1 MDGSG
6 STQTKLGLL
15 AMTTIALPSP
25 PSGQYRLGTNT
36 MAANGVSSAEGAGS
50 SSSSSSTS
58 SGPLLKALFQA
69 PSADDCQATAEELTT
84 YINTHGLR
92 VLESEQITD
101 TLIAACRNKKSGY
114 EREAGAVGL
123 GAVCSKVGGK
133 NAPSPLGAEP
143 WLLPTVLP
151 VLLELFADKGEV
163 VREASEQALS
173 ALMALPPAEAVP
185 EVLAVLYDVLENGA
199 TKWQAKVASLK
210 VIGRLSDAASEQIG
224 EQLVDLIPHLKNRMG
239 DTKSEVAKQ
248 AVKTTTKVCGVI
260 DNNDIRPHLPSLVE
274 AMRAPD
280 TVPECIKRLSSTTF
294 VADVTGPALAVM
306 VPLLAR
312 ALNERSSGV
321 QRQTSIIIENLTKLV
336 KDPHEASKFLPTLTP
351 GVQRIAEGA
360 SFPEVRQHAQS
371 ALDTLNEA
379 TRAVG
384 GATEEEDPKK
394 AYDIAKKQA
403 LQRLNAKVG
412 NEGAVVGVEKDAWAQ
427 KGLDWVASMLPRLA
441 DKRVVQPSAWNDV
454 YVLPYLRRICPDV
467 ESAQKA
473 TDVLRAE
480 YSALD
485 TERFG
490 APPEDDEDIEG
501 ECLCN
506 IQFSL
511 AYGGLLLL
519 NHTKLRLHRGHRYG
533 IVAANGSGKST
544 LLKAMRDG
552 KVENYPTEADGLRT
566 IMVEHNQG
574 EAAEMKIVDFVH
586 QDAKIQQIGKSIE
599 EVSKALGDVG
609 FDEERRNAPVGS
621 LSGGWKMKLA
631 LAKAMLIGADVL
643 LLDEPTNHLDVA
655 SVKWLETYLTSNPNI
670 TVLTVS
676 HDSGFLDN
684 VCTDILHYNKKK
696 IEYYKGNLSKFVAKK
711 PEAKAYYSLSTTSAK
726 FTFPPP
732 GSLMGVRSQTRT
744 ILKVSDATYTYPGS
758 AKPSLSNASVAV
770 SLSSRVGVLG
780 PNGAGKSTLIKI
792 MTQEMVP
799 QTGKVEKHP
808 NLRISVLHQH
818 AFHHLEQHLEK
829 TACQY
834 ITWRFMDGHDRE
846 LTEKAT
852 RKISEEER
860 EMMEKPIVASTG
872 ERRKVEYIVGRQK
885 HKKSLQYEIKWVGM
899 EHRHNT
905 WIPRERLM
913 ELGFGKLV
921 QKFDDFES
929 SREGAGSKELSQKA
943 IRKHLEDLGLNG
955 EIAEHHEMSGLSGG
969 QKVKVVLAA
978 SLWNNPQILVLD
990 EPTNF
995 LDRDAIA
1002 MLATAIREWSGAVVM
1017 ISHNMQF
1024 IEALCTEIWN
1034 VDKGQLLSKTKTGLA
1049 AEHFADDDGASTPG
1063 VGTPNGA
1070 ATPTTATSRAA
1081 SRLNSK
1087 AGTPASSAAP
1097 TPAGSDNEDQD
1108 MSKLKAAKGKKK
1120 KLTRNEK
1127 KAQEERRRL
1136 RLSRWLT
1143 YGGEREPDTDDE

>member
-1 MDGSG
+1 
-6 STQTKLGLL
+6 
-15 AMTTIALPSP
+15 
-25 PSGQYRLGTNT
+25 
-36 MAANGVSSAEGAGS
+36 MARFELCVKA
-50 SSSSSSTS
+50 
-58 SGPLLKALFQA
+58 LLKA
-69 PSADDCQATAEELTT
+69 PSAEECHLAADKLTQYVNQTGLKSLGDDKIL
-84 YINTHGLR
+84 
-92 VLESEQITD
+92 IT
-101 TLIAACRNKKSGY
+101 LANACKNKKSGY
-114 EREAGAVGL
+114 EREAGAIGL
-123 GAVCSKVGGK
+123 TAVFTNVGGK
-133 NAPSPLGAEP
+133 NSPSPLGAEP
-143 WLLPTVLP
+143 WLLSTLP
-151 VLLELFADKGEV
+151 ILLELHADKGDV
-163 VREASEQALS
+163 VREAAES
-173 ALMALPPAEAVP
+173 AIKSLMALPPPEAVP
-185 EVLAVLYDVLENGA
+185 EVLEQLYQVLENSA
-199 TKWQAKVASLK
+199 TKWQAKVAALK
-210 VIGRLSDAASEQIG
+210 TIGRMSDSAPEQIG
-224 EQLVDLIPHLKNRMG
+224 EQLVDLIPHLKNRMS
-239 DTKSEVAKQ
+239 DTKAEVAKQ

-260 DNNDIRPHLPSLVE
+260 DNNDIRPHLASLVE

-280 TVPECIKRLSSTTF
+280 TVPECIKRLSATTF

-312 ALNERSSGV
+312 ALNERSQNV
-321 QRQTSIIIENLTKLV
+321 QRQTSIIVENLTKLV
-336 KDPHEASKFLPTLTP
+336 KDPHEASKFLPALTP
-351 GVQRIAEGA
+351 GVERIAEGA
-360 SFPEVRQHAQS
+360 SFPEVRAYAQS
-371 ALDTLNEA
+371 ALDTLREA
-379 TRAVG
+379 TKVVG
-384 GATEEEDPKK
+384 EAKEDEDPKK
-394 AYDIAKKQA
+394 IYLTAKKQA
-403 LQRLNAKVG
+403 LQRIKDVVTQTA
-412 NEGAVVGVEKDAWAQ
+412 GAQVAEDAWCQ
-427 KGLDWVASMLPRLA
+427 IGYEWVASLIPRLA
-441 DKRVVQPSAWNDV
+441 DKRIVHASAWDEV
-454 YVLPYLRRICPDV
+454 YVLPYLRRTCGNADY
-467 ESAQKA
+467 AKAA
-473 TDVLRAE
+473 TDALRKE
-480 YSALD
+480 YTALD

-552 KVENYPTEADGLRT
+552 KVENYPTEADGLKT

-574 EAAEMKIVDFVH
+574 EGGELRIVDFVH
-586 QDAKIQQIGKSIE
+586 QDPKIVQIGKSLD
-599 EVSKALGDVG
+599 EVAQALGEVG
-609 FDEERRNAPVGS
+609 FDEERRVAPVGS

-643 LLDEPTNHLDVA
+643 LLDEPTNHLDVG
-655 SVKWLETYLTSNPNI
+655 SVKWLEDYLTNAKEK

-684 VCTDILHYNKKK
+684 VCTDILHYKNKK
-696 IEYYKGNLSKFVAKK
+696 IEYHRGNLSKFVAKY
-711 PEAKAYYSLSTTSAK
+711 PEAKAYYTLSTTNAK

-744 ILKVSDATYTYPGS
+744 ILKVSDATYTYPGA
-758 AKPSLSNASVAV
+758 AKPI
-770 SLSSRVGVLG
+770 SLSSRIGVLG
-780 PNGAGKSTLIKI
+780 PNGA
-792 MTQEMVP
+792 EMIP
-799 QTGKVEKHP
+799 QSGKVEKHP

-829 TACQY
+829 TAY
-834 ITWRFMDGHDRE
+834 GHDRE
-846 LTEKAT
+846 ISEKAT
-852 RKISEEER
+852 RKISEEEK
-860 EMMEKPIVASTG
+860 EMMEKPITASTG
-872 ERRKVEYIVGRQK
+872 EKRKVEYI
-885 HKKSLQYEIKWVGM
+885 KSFQYEIKWVGM
-899 EHRHNT
+899 LHKSNT
-905 WIPRERLM
+905 WIPR
-913 ELGFGKLV
+913 FDKLV
-921 QKFDDFES
+921 QRFDDFES

-978 SLWNNPQILVLD
+978 ALWNNPQILVLD

-1034 VDKGQLLSKTKTGLA
+1034 VDKGLIMDKYKTALA
-1049 AEHFADDDGASTPG
+1049 SDHFAEGGENGAETPDGASTPG
-1063 VGTPNGA
+1063 I
-1070 ATPTTATSRAA
+1070 ATPGGKATPVPASRVA

-1087 AGTPASSAAP
+1087 AGTPVSSAAA

-1136 RLSRWLT
+1136 RLSKWLT